1 MSTYAVATGD
11 LDSCTA
17 TKLTARIHRDP
28 YCEALYHFPI
38 EIIAKKK
45 ERSLLVWVVEGTG
58 MYNKHLR
65 GSSVAMVQSSP
76 SSSVLIVLTDDPKD
90 LAVSLD
96 RLATELWQHGG
107 ESTRS
112 ISGFEPYVST
122 LVTALRLRCYKR
134 FMEPRPARAIEK
146 RMWWIAGSAARTSSG
161 SLAPRAELPAG
172 AVVDEPKSDAD
183 YEALAWIEC
192 QNHLHNDPCMTKYG
206 LTERIAQVREFTSQE
221 WGGVGLVVA
230 RDPGGAVCA
239 AIWTIYETGAT
250 IELHQVG
257 TLPSHHGRGY
267 AAGILTKL
275 LEFVTARGKV
285 VVTLRVGPSN
295 KAAIACYRK
304 VGFVDCGFYSVHET
318 DMHEIGSR
326 NRFGP

>member
-221 WGGVGLVVA
+221 WAGSASSSHVIRAGPSVPRSGPSTRLVQPSSSIRWAHSRLTMGV
-230 RDPGGAVCA
+230 DM
-239 AIWTIYETGAT
+239 
-250 IELHQVG
+250 
-257 TLPSHHGRGY
+257 
-267 AAGILTKL
+267 
-275 LEFVTARGKV
+275 
-285 VVTLRVGPSN
+285 LRVSSPSSLN
-295 KAAIACYRK
+295 LSQRAAK
-304 VGFVDCGFYSVHET
+304 WL
-318 DMHEIGSR
+318 
-326 NRFGP
+326 